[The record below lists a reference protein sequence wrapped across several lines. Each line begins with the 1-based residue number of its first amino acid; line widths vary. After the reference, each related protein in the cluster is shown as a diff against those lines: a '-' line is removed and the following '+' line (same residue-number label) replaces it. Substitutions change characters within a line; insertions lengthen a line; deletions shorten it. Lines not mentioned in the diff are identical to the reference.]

1 MLDTNF
7 SKKLMCVCVYI
18 YIYIYMSLWDA
29 QEMQEKKKKPD
40 AFPYPAL
47 DIETSFFPQPFF

>member
-7 SKKLMCVCVYI
+7 SKKLMCVYI
-18 YIYIYMSLWDA
+18 YTWAY
-29 QEMQEKKKKPD
+29 EMPRECKRNKKPD

>member
-1 MLDTNF
+1 
-7 SKKLMCVCVYI
+7 
-18 YIYIYMSLWDA
+18 MSLWDA

-47 DIETSFFPQPFF
+47 DIETSFFPQPFFWIH